1 MKFRLRELLKMESA
15 TDVSAKHPAF
25 TDFFYFKKR
34 SRFGWFIHRNLP
46 STTNPYLSSE
56 VKIS

>member
-34 SRFGWFIHRNLP
+34 SRFG
-46 STTNPYLSSE
+46 
-56 VKIS
+56 